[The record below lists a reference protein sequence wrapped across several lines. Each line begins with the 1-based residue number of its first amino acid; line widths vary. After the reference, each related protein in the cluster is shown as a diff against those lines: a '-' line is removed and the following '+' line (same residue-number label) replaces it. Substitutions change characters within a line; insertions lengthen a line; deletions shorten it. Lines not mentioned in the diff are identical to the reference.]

1 MPPAASAVTS
11 RRPII
16 SGRRDSGQGC
26 RTSSGQAHIRGTPS
40 GSTKIFPSVPR
51 SAVVPKYPACRP
63 FPSSSDRP
71 CLNLPPPHKTPQKPT
86 QLTITDISIQDGRQ
100 PRQQGQEV
108 RLFLIRGWDEGV
120 TQMKVGEKATLDIS
134 SDFGY
139 GARGFTGHIPPN
151 ADLIFDVELKKVQ

>member
-1 MPPAASAVTS
+1 MERAAAGGLGTW
-11 RRPII
+11 
-16 SGRRDSGQGC
+16 
-26 RTSSGQAHIRGTPS
+26 RTTDMWKRLSHVVRTGTTYGGTPS
-40 GSTKIFPSVPR
+40 GSTEIFPSVTR

-71 CLNLPPPHKTPQKPT
+71 CLKSSTSSPNTTKTNPIDHHRHQHPRWAPTTRARSSTPPSAAAT
-86 QLTITDISIQDGRQ
+86 SSSRS
-100 PRQQGQEV
+100 
-108 RLFLIRGWDEGV
+108 
-120 TQMKVGEKATLDIS
+120 MKVGEKATLDIS